1 MVGYF
6 GQKLRAKMGSL
17 QSFFAQIPPKTLKEK
32 LGRMAGSSELCFGH
46 MVDMGH
52 ESSKVFFFL
61 GFPISLSLNEDS
73 NLQYF
78 SKEKFHL
85 KIFFGGISG
94 PNLVCESSPSTNS
107 WCQKHSFQ
115 LLKGAEILEKSF
127 CRKT

>member
-1 MVGYF
+1 
-6 GQKLRAKMGSL
+6 MGSL

-61 GFPISLSLNEDS
+61 VFSFSLSLNEDS

-85 KIFFGGISG
+85 KNFFGEFRAQTWYAS
-94 PNLVCESSPSTNS
+94 LVLVPILGAKSTASNS
-107 WCQKHSFQ
+107 ERGQRYCKKAFVVKLYARH
-115 LLKGAEILEKSF
+115 KK
-127 CRKT
+127 